1 MATLPAT
8 RAKIEEAIRK
18 WPSWTLQRIADHL
31 GYHLGTVKNVSAA
44 MPRDGVRRKSAA
56 RIMAEFAAANPDLT
70 SDDIG
75 AIYGLPTLDVSKRL
89 HKQRLAGVP
98 VPVHNATP
106 ASEWER
112 RERLALEWLAE
123 GGGSM
128 RALAVRLGYTETA
141 KVSFATMARLEKQ
154 GKVRKEQGR
163 WTMTSD

>member
-8 RAKIEEAIRK
+8 RAKIEDAIRR

-31 GYHLGTVKNVSAA
+31 GYHLGTVKNVSAD
-44 MPRDGVRRKSAA
+44 MPRDGLRRKTPS

-70 SDDIG
+70 PNDLGD
-75 AIYGLPTLDVSKRL
+75 IYGLPTLDVSKML
-89 HKQRLAGVP
+89 HKQRAKGVP

-112 RERLALEWLAE
+112 RERLAMEWLAE

-141 KVSFATMARLEKQ
+141 RVSFATMARLERQ
-154 GKVRKEQGR
+154 GKARKENGR
-163 WTMTSD
+163 WMTTSE